1 MPLVIAKEI
10 SDART
15 LCESARLGGK
25 RVAFVPTMGALHEG
39 HLRLIDAARESGG
52 FVAVSIFVNPIQFGP
67 GEDFDRY
74 PRDLDGDASKLRAR
88 GVDLVFAP
96 LASAMFP
103 DEARTKVSVS
113 EITQGLCGAFRKGH
127 FDGVA
132 TIVTKLFNII
142 GPCAAVFGRKD
153 YQQLQVVKRLVADLD
168 MPVEVV
174 GVPTVR
180 EADGLALSSRNA
192 YLSVEERQRGLSI
205 SRGLS
210 SAHALFRSGERSSRA
225 LRLAVSELVEKNAD
239 GVDYIT
245 VADPDSLTECPLS
258 DDVGARALIAVA
270 ARFGRTRLIDNTVLG
285 EDAPPI
291 GFGEGR

>member
-1 MPLVIAKEI
+1 MSLVIAKEI
-10 SDART
+10 VDARSR
-15 LCESARLGGK
+15 CEDARRGGM

-39 HLRLIDAARESGG
+39 HLRLVDAAREKGG
-52 FVAVSIFVNPIQFGP
+52 FVAVSVFVNPAQFGP
-67 GEDFDRY
+67 GEDFDKY

-96 LASAMFP
+96 PASAMYP
-103 DEARTKVSVS
+103 EGARTKVSVS
-113 EITQGLCGAFRKGH
+113 EITRGLCGAHRPGH

-132 TIVTKLFNII
+132 TVVTKLFNII

-168 MPVEVV
+168 MQVEVV

-180 EADGLALSSRNA
+180 EGDGLALSSRNA
-192 YLSVEERQRGLSI
+192 YLSADERRRGVSI

-210 SAHALFRSGERSSRA
+210 AAHALFRSGERSSGA

-239 GVDYIT
+239 GVDYIS
-245 VADPDSLTECPLS
+245 VADPDSLREFS
-258 DDVGARALIAVA
+258 QGEDVSARALIAVA
-270 ARFGRTRLIDNTVLG
+270 ARFGKTRLIDNTVLG
-285 EDAPPI
+285 EDAPPL
-291 GFGEGR
+291 GLGDGR